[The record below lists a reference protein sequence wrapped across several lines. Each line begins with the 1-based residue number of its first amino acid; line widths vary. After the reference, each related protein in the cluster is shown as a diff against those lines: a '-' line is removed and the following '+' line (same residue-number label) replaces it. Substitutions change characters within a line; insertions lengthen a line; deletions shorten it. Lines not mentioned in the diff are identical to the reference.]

1 MRTKTVETLTW
12 VLIYSG
18 LLAMVL
24 GLFVRERDAVIGHA
38 LLVAGGLDTLA
49 GAVLVWWRSRMTE
62 HPKETHKP

>member
-24 GLFVRERDAVIGHA
+24 ALFVREHDPVIGHA
-38 LLVAGGLDTLA
+38 MLVAGGLDTLA
-49 GAVLVWWRSRMTE
+49 GAVLVWWRSRMTDN
-62 HPKETHKP
+62 PKEASKP